1 MRARARL
8 SPIVCCL
15 AVGGGSAWAT
25 SEAGGLLW
33 QLGPDGGVQEV
44 VHVPAP
50 ATEVAYAQGAVWISG
65 YTSGTVTRVDAQT
78 LKVRIVRTDQ
88 ALAGLAAAPGVV
100 AFSTFASE
108 GAALAGVRGPVARIL
123 LTHNLAGDTDPA
135 TPGVFGDRDADRQQL
150 AATCLSLY
158 EYNGGRLAPYAAI
171 GPAARGRNGR
181 VWTFRVRPGF
191 VFSPPSD
198 EPVDATTFAASIERS
213 TAPAFVGS
221 EAVRALADVDGMA
234 AYRRGL
240 TTHLEGVQAA
250 GDRLTIRLRRSV
262 PDLDARLASLFFC
275 AVPKDT
281 PVVPTGL
288 QGPIPSAGP
297 YYIAGASGGAFT
309 VLRRNPHYPALNHA
323 GFDAFVYE
331 LNVEQ
336 RRALD
341 LIRHGRAD
349 YAAFYGH
356 DAASAPVAQLGAAG
370 DALGI
375 QFRLSPRPGPS
386 RAGRHGSSVGEFF
399 GRRLGCRSYSP
410 LYAGVELKRLCPSVG
425 SS

>member
-1 MRARARL
+1 M
-8 SPIVCCL
+8 
-15 AVGGGSAWAT
+15 
-25 SEAGGLLW
+25 
-33 QLGPDGGVQEV
+33 
-44 VHVPAP
+44 
-50 ATEVAYAQGAVWISG
+50 
-65 YTSGTVTRVDAQT
+65 
-78 LKVRIVRTDQ
+78 
-88 ALAGLAAAPGVV
+88 
-100 AFSTFASE
+100 
-108 GAALAGVRGPVARIL
+108 
-123 LTHNLAGDTDPA
+123 
-135 TPGVFGDRDADRQQL
+135 
-150 AATCLSLY
+150 
-158 EYNGGRLAPYAAI
+158 
-171 GPAARGRNGR
+171 
-181 VWTFRVRPGF
+181 WTFRVRPGF

-375 QFRLSPRPGPS
+375 QFRLSRPGPS
-386 RAGRHGSSVGEFF
+386 RAGRHGSASANSRPPF
-399 GRRLGCRSYSP
+399 GCRSYAARCTRGSTEATLPVRRRAPGSRHRHEPSP
-410 LYAGVELKRLCPSVG
+410 AERAPRAAQRADSGARQPLPPLLATSATLRAKGPPPVCLGRRRARGGQRQAEPACASRQK
-425 SS
+425 